1 MRKLYKFKEIIMNFY
16 GAVQSSRRQKAC
28 CCEGNS
34 RSKDSSLPLLCQE
47 KIFNKSVVVVV
58 TLMAA
63 VGFAYDGDM
72 RDTRGLKRLTAQ
84 LQSRKATLLSTHG
97 ELRAALQSLQ
107 IQEVN
112 TRKFWRK
119 P

>member
-16 GAVQSSRRQKAC
+16 GAVQSPRRQKAC

-47 KIFNKSVVVVV
+47 KIFNKSVVVV
-58 TLMAA
+58 TLVAA

-72 RDTRGLKRLTAQ
+72 RDTRGLKRLIAQ